1 MPPFVPLPGS
11 RRNAWRGGR
20 RGLRTPIPFCA
31 SHLRILSDLTVIVG
45 HVTLFLHRGTATDDL
60 ADGLARLLGQPL
72 ADPFAQEVV
81 AVPARGVERWLAQRL
96 SHRLGAAPGRSD
108 GVAAGIRFLTPHSLV
123 ALVLGLDRDDPWRP
137 EQLAWTVLAAIDD
150 ALGEPWARVLAAHL
164 GEDRALSQAE
174 RELRRGRRFAVARR
188 LAGLFH
194 AYAQQRPAILSDWRE
209 GGSGDGL
216 GGVVADDLAWQP
228 PLWRRVLD
236 RVDAPPPDVR
246 HAAVLE
252 RLRTGGGAGHR
263 GADGGALDLP
273 GRLSLFGHTRIARSE
288 IEVLTALGQHRDVH
302 LWLPQA
308 SPAAWEHLAPI
319 VATGPIPRADDD
331 SALLVRHPLLA
342 SLGRDAREL
351 QRTLALTGARDE
363 PVPGAAEHE
372 QAPRTLLGWL
382 QHDLRGDHAPSAE
395 EIAVRRLAADDRSLQ
410 IHACHGRGRQV
421 DVVRD
426 VLTGLLQDDPGLEPR
441 DVLLMCP
448 DIDAY
453 APLIHAGFGLGE
465 VVRTARDLDPAA
477 AHPAHGLRV
486 SLADRAPQQTNPLLA
501 LAAELVALAG
511 GRVTAGEVLDLAHSA
526 PVRRRFRLD
535 DDDLDRLTTWADDAA
550 VRWGLDAEHRASYD
564 LRAIAQN
571 TWRSGIDRIVVGAAV
586 DGEEVTHV
594 GQVLALDDL
603 DSGDI
608 DLAGRLAELLQRLG
622 STVRRLQA
630 CRGADEWMTTLRQG
644 VLALTDTPARDAWQV
659 TGLAR
664 ELSRIQAAAAQPAG
678 ATTLR
683 LADVSALLDDHR
695 SGRPT
700 RSNFRTGTLTVC
712 TMVPM
717 RSVPHRVI
725 CLVGLDDGAFPRT
738 TTPDGDDALT
748 RRSVTGER
756 DGRAEDRQ
764 LLLDAVLAAR
774 QTLVIT
780 YTGADEHTGAD
791 RPPAVPLG
799 ELIDAARVTAS
810 GPAVERLVT
819 RHPLQPY
826 DPRNLGA
833 PDPAG
838 GPALLAGGAPFSRDP
853 VALAGGRALV
863 ADRREVAAL
872 LEAPL
877 AAAPG
882 DDVDVQ
888 SLRRFLLNPVG
899 VFLRDRLGIL
909 LPEEPEEPAE
919 GIPLELDG
927 LGRWQVG
934 DRLLTGLLA
943 GRDIDD
949 LRRAEVW
956 RGELPPHQLG
966 ETVLDAEARK
976 ALALAGAARGQ
987 LRLSDPAQPVL
998 RESLDI
1004 DVALPSGRRLV
1015 GTLDGIIH
1023 TFGPPSALTITYS
1036 QLAARQRLE
1045 SWLKALTLAA
1055 AGHPLSSSHVIGHRR
1070 ARGSTGWAPVP
1081 FRIYHGPL
1089 DERAAGELLDQL
1101 VDIRERGL
1109 REPLPLPPK
1118 TARAWADAFLERGS
1132 VAHADEKARYAW
1144 ETDEFK
1150 GIPGEQDAPA
1160 HVLAFGER
1168 APLAALLGVPGPDEE
1183 WASGVPSRL
1192 GQLALR
1198 VWGPLTRH
1206 EGEARL

>member
-1 MPPFVPLPGS
+1 M
-11 RRNAWRGGR
+11 
-20 RGLRTPIPFCA
+20 
-31 SHLRILSDLTVIVG
+31 SDLAVIVG
-45 HVTLFLHRGTATDDL
+45 DVTLFLHRGTAADDL

-96 SHRLGAAPGRSD
+96 SHRLGTAPGGSD
-108 GVAAGIRFLTPHSLV
+108 GVAAGIRFLSPLSLV
-123 ALVLGLDRDDPWRP
+123 ALVLGLERDDPWRP

-150 ALGEPWARVLAAHL
+150 ALDEPWARVLAAHL
-164 GEDRALSQAE
+164 GEDRALSETE

-194 AYAQQRPAILSDWRE
+194 AYALQRPTILTDWRN
-209 GGSGDGL
+209 GGAGDGL
-216 GGVVADDLAWQP
+216 GGTVSDDLPHDLPDDLPDDLAWQP
-228 PLWRRVLD
+228 ALWRRVLD

-246 HAAVLE
+246 HAAVLA
-252 RLRTGGGAGHR
+252 RLR
-263 GADGGALDLP
+263 GADVGTLDLP

-288 IEVLTALGQHRDVH
+288 IEVLAALGQRRDVH

-308 SPAAWEHLAPI
+308 SPAAWDRLAPV
-319 VATGPIPRADDD
+319 VAAGPVPRVDDD

-342 SLGRDAREL
+342 SLGRDTREL
-351 QRTLALTGARDE
+351 QRTLALADARDE
-363 PVPGAAEHE
+363 PVRGRADDGPDVPG
-372 QAPRTLLGWL
+372 TLLGWL
-382 QHDLRGDHAPSAE
+382 QRDLRADHAPSADE
-395 EIAVRRLAADDRSLQ
+395 VAARRLAADDRSLQ

-426 VLTGLLQDDPGLEPR
+426 VLTGLLQDDPSLEPR

-465 VVRTARDLDPAA
+465 VVRTARDLDPGA

-501 LAAELVALAG
+501 LAAELVVLAG
-511 GRVTAGEVLDLAHSA
+511 GRITAGDVLDLAHSA

-564 LRAIAQN
+564 LRAITQN
-571 TWRSGIDRIVVGAAV
+571 TWQAGVDRIVVGAAV
-586 DGEEVTHV
+586 DGEDVTHV

-608 DLAGRLAELLQRLG
+608 DLAGRLAELLERLG

-644 VLALTDTPARDAWQV
+644 VLDLTETPARDAWQV

-664 ELSRIQAAAAQPAG
+664 ELSRIQAAAAQATG

-683 LADVSALLDDHR
+683 LADVAALLDDHR
-695 SGRPT
+695 VGRPT

-738 TTPDGDDALT
+738 STPDGDDALA

-764 LLLDAVLAAR
+764 LLLDAVMAAR

-810 GPAVERLVT
+810 GAAVERLVT
-819 RHPLQPY
+819 KHPLQPY
-826 DPRNLGA
+826 DPRNLG
-833 PDPAG
+833 G
-838 GPALLAGGAPFSRDP
+838 GDDADGLPLLPGGAPFSRDP

-863 ADRREVAAL
+863 TDRRDVAAL
-872 LEAPL
+872 VEAPL

-899 VFLRDRLGIL
+899 VFLRDRLGIV
-909 LPEEPEEPAE
+909 LPEEPEEPPE

-934 DRLLTGLLA
+934 SRLLQGLLA
-943 GRDIDD
+943 GHDIDD

-966 ETVLDAEARK
+966 ATVLDAEAEK

-987 LRLSDPAQPVL
+987 LRLSDPAQPVAL
-998 RESLDI
+998 ESLDV
-1004 DVALPSGRRLV
+1004 DVALPSGRRVV
-1015 GTLDGIIH
+1015 GTLDGVIH

-1070 ARGSTGWAPVP
+1070 VRGRTGWVPVP
-1081 FRIYHGPL
+1081 FRIYHGPV
-1089 DERAAGELLDQL
+1089 DEQTAGELLDQL

-1118 TARAWADAFLERGS
+1118 TSRAWADAFLERGS
-1132 VAHADEKARYAW
+1132 VAQADDKARYAW

-1150 GIPGEQDAPA
+1150 GIPGEQDTPA

-1168 APLAALLGVPGPDEE
+1168 APLVDLLGVPRPEEE
-1183 WASGVPSRL
+1183 WAGGIPSRL
-1192 GQLALR
+1192 GQYALR
-1198 VWGPLTRH
+1198 LWGPLARH